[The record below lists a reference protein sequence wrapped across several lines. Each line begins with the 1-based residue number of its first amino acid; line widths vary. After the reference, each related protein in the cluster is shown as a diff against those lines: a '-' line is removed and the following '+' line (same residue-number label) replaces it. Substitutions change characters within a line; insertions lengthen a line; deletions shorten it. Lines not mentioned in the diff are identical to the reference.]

1 MRRFPTAPSTSLPR
15 SVPLA
20 TPLAPLLAGL
30 LACGGSDAGVDVIR
44 SDSAGVDIVT
54 SPAED
59 RPLPWTFEEELRLGG
74 MDDGPQTFTSVN
86 YDEVGADAAG
96 NLYVLDRQAHRVV
109 VFGPDGSHLRTM
121 GSQGEGPGELQFPL
135 SFAVRE
141 DGTAAVFDIGKGGMV
156 FFGPDGGVL
165 PQQPF
170 GLYTEPGTLRHFA
183 LTPEGFAMA
192 RGMAGEGDDA
202 RKIELRAWPASP
214 TAPGSGPE
222 GPAADTAILTELQ
235 LSSPDMADFGCMRF
249 ALQPLFTPVIQW
261 DSEGSTIAAV
271 ADGAYR
277 VDVFDLDGAL
287 LRSIRRGLPV
297 RAATETDALAEAG
310 SGMRMRSNAGSCE
323 ATADEVVEAR
333 GYASE
338 LPALRNVLLAPS
350 GELWV
355 ARLVPGARDLGT
367 PEPIDVFDPSGAY
380 LGTLPPGTPFP
391 LIILPDGRIAYEEKD
406 ALDVERL
413 VVARVE
419 RGAEGELI
427 GSR

>member
-1 MRRFPTAPSTSLPR
+1 MRSLPTAPSTPPPP

-20 TPLAPLLAGL
+20 VLLAGL
-30 LACGGSDAGVDVIR
+30 LACGGADAGIDVIR

-59 RPLPWTFEEELRLGG
+59 RTLDWTFEEELRLGG
-74 MDDGPQTFTSVN
+74 LDDGPQTFTSVN

-121 GSQGEGPGELQFPL
+121 GSQGEGPGELQFPV

-141 DGTAAVFDIGKGGMV
+141 DGTAAVFDIGKGSLV
-156 FFGPDGGVL
+156 FFGPDGGAL
-165 PQQPF
+165 PQRPF
-170 GLYTEPGTLRHFA
+170 AFYTEPGTLRHFA
-183 LTPEGFAMA
+183 LTPEGFAVA
-192 RGMAGEGDDA
+192 RGMAGEGDDV
-202 RKIELRAWPASP
+202 RKIELRAWPSPLTDAGSDPGAS
-214 TAPGSGPE
+214 
-222 GPAADTAILTELQ
+222 AADTAILAELP
-235 LSSPDMADFGCMRF
+235 LPSPDMADFGCMRI

-271 ADGAYR
+271 ADASYR
-277 VDVFDLDGAL
+277 VDVFDLDGTL
-287 LRSIRRGLPV
+287 RRSIRRGLSI
-297 RAATETDALAEAG
+297 RTATEADALAESG
-310 SGMRMRSNAGSCE
+310 SGLRMRSSAGSCE
-323 ATADEVVEAR
+323 ATPAEVVEAR

-338 LPALRNVLLAPS
+338 LPAVRNVLLAPS

-355 ARLVPGARDLGT
+355 ARLVPGARDSGT
-367 PEPIDVFDPSGAY
+367 PEPIDIFDPNGAY
-380 LGTLPPGTPFP
+380 LGTLPPGSPFP
-391 LIILPDGRIAYEEKD
+391 LLILPDGRIAYEEKD

-419 RGAEGELI
+419 RGAEGELV